1 MKAFFIKYKWICIG
15 VLAAAVI
22 LTVAFV
28 TGGSLNR
35 EPAPQAVTTPATTTA
50 PAATEASAATFASQ
64 PSSAA
69 QPTMQATTQMT
80 TPAATQPTT
89 KAEAA
94 SQAQPATVMPQ
105 AAMTAPKPTDA
116 YRTESVPEGKPQP
129 QEPQEQTIIP
139 EKHTC
144 TFSVSCASVLAQKDT
159 LSASVKEVVPDDGV
173 ILPPLSL
180 SFNEGESVFDV
191 LARVCREQHIHME
204 YTNTPIYNSAYI
216 EGIGNLYE
224 FDCGAGS
231 GWMYRVNGWF
241 PNYGSSRYAVK
252 DGDVIEWLYTCDL
265 GRDIGGNYGAQT
277 GE

>member
-1 MKAFFIKYKWICIG
+1 
-15 VLAAAVI
+15 
-22 LTVAFV
+22 
-28 TGGSLNR
+28 
-35 EPAPQAVTTPATTTA
+35 
-50 PAATEASAATFASQ
+50 
-64 PSSAA
+64 
-69 QPTMQATTQMT
+69 
-80 TPAATQPTT
+80 
-89 KAEAA
+89 
-94 SQAQPATVMPQ
+94 MPQ

-265 GRDIGGNYGAQT
+265 GRDIGGNYGDQT

>member
-1 MKAFFIKYKWICIG
+1 
-15 VLAAAVI
+15 
-22 LTVAFV
+22 
-28 TGGSLNR
+28 
-35 EPAPQAVTTPATTTA
+35 
-50 PAATEASAATFASQ
+50 
-64 PSSAA
+64 
-69 QPTMQATTQMT
+69 
-80 TPAATQPTT
+80 
-89 KAEAA
+89 
-94 SQAQPATVMPQ
+94 
-105 AAMTAPKPTDA
+105 
-116 YRTESVPEGKPQP
+116 KPQP
-129 QEPQEQTIIP
+129 QEPQGQTITP

-144 TFSVSCASVLAQKDT
+144 TFSVSCASVLAQTDS

-265 GRDIGGNYGAQT
+265 GRDIGGNYGDQT

>member
-1 MKAFFIKYKWICIG
+1 MKAFFIKYKWIWIG
-15 VLAAAVI
+15 VLAVAAG
-22 LTVAFV
+22 LTIAFV
-28 TGGSLNR
+28 TGGSLNSA
-35 EPAPQAVTTPATTTA
+35 PAPQTATIATTAATTTA
-50 PAATEASAATFASQ
+50 PAATKATAASAAASASQ

-69 QPTMQATTQMT
+69 QPTSQ
-80 TPAATQPTT
+80 AATQPTT
-89 KAEAA
+89 RAAAA
-94 SQAQPATVMPQ
+94 SRQQPVTVKPQ
-105 AAMTAPKPTDA
+105 ATTTAPKPTDA

-129 QEPQEQTIIP
+129 QEPQEQTITP

-144 TFSVSCASVLAQKDT
+144 SFSVSCASALAQKDS
-159 LSASVKEVVPDDGV
+159 LPDSVKEVLPDDGV
-173 ILPPLSL
+173 ILAPLSL
-180 SFNEGESVFDV
+180 SFNEGESVFDI

-252 DGDVIEWLYTCDL
+252 DGDVIEWLYTCNL
-265 GRDIGGNYGAQT
+265 GRDIGGDYGAQT

>member
-1 MKAFFIKYKWICIG
+1 MKAFLIKYKWIIVG
-15 VLAAAVI
+15 VLAAAVV

-28 TGGSLNR
+28 TGGSLHS
-35 EPAPQAVTTPATTTA
+35 EPAPQSTATVVTTA
-50 PAATEASAATFASQ
+50 PATANEAHTTEAPSQAASTV
-64 PSSAA
+64 
-69 QPTMQATTQMT
+69 QPTTQPT
-80 TPAATQPTT
+80 SQAATQPTT
-89 KAEAA
+89 KAAAA
-94 SQAQPATVMPQ
+94 SRAQTTTVKPQ
-105 AAMTAPKPTDA
+105 PQPTAPKPTDA

-129 QEPQEQTIIP
+129 QEPQEQTITP

-144 TFSVSCASVLAQKDT
+144 TFSVSCASVLARMDT
-159 LSASVKEVVPDDGV
+159 LPDTVKEVVPDGGV
-173 ILPPLSL
+173 LLPPRSV

-191 LARVCREQHIHME
+191 LARVCREQHLHME

-241 PNYGSSRYAVK
+241 PNYGSSRYAVR

-265 GRDIGGNYGAQT
+265 GRDIGGDYGTQT

>member
-15 VLAAAVI
+15 VLAAAAI

-35 EPAPQAVTTPATTTA
+35 EPAPRAVTTPVTTTA

-69 QPTMQATTQMT
+69 QPTTQATTQMT
-80 TPAATQPTT
+80 TQAATQPTT
-89 KAEAA
+89 KAAAA
-94 SQAQPATVMPQ
+94 SLAQPATVKPQ
-105 AAMTAPKPTDA
+105 AATTAPKPTDA

-216 EGIGNLYE
+216 EGFCNL
-224 FDCGAGS
+224 
-231 GWMYRVNGWF
+231 N
-241 PNYGSSRYAVK
+241 
-252 DGDVIEWLYTCDL
+252 
-265 GRDIGGNYGAQT
+265 
-277 GE
+277 

>member
-69 QPTMQATTQMT
+69 QPTTQATTQMT
-80 TPAATQPTT
+80 TQAATQPTT
-89 KAEAA
+89 KAAAA
-94 SQAQPATVMPQ
+94 SLAQPATVKPQ
-105 AAMTAPKPTDA
+105 AATTAPKPTDA

-129 QEPQEQTIIP
+129 QEPQEQTITP

-231 GWMYRVNGWF
+231 
-241 PNYGSSRYAVK
+241 SRYAVK

-265 GRDIGGNYGAQT
+265 GRDIGGNYGDQT

>member
-1 MKAFFIKYKWICIG
+1 MKAFFIKYKWIWIG
-15 VLAAAVI
+15 VLAVAAG
-22 LTVAFV
+22 LTIAFV
-28 TGGSLNR
+28 TGGSLNSA
-35 EPAPQAVTTPATTTA
+35 PAPQTATIATTAATTTA
-50 PAATEASAATFASQ
+50 PAATKATAASAAVPASQ

-69 QPTMQATTQMT
+69 QPTSQ
-80 TPAATQPTT
+80 AATQPTT
-89 KAEAA
+89 RAAAA
-94 SQAQPATVMPQ
+94 SRQQSVTVKPQ
-105 AAMTAPKPTDA
+105 ATTTAPKPTDA

-129 QEPQEQTIIP
+129 QEPQEQTITP

-144 TFSVSCASVLAQKDT
+144 TFSVSCVSALAQKDS
-159 LSASVKEVVPDDGV
+159 LSDSVKEVLPDDGV
-173 ILPPLSL
+173 ILVPLSL
-180 SFNEGESVFDV
+180 SFNEGESVFDI

-204 YTNTPIYNSAYI
+204 YTNTPIYNSTYI

-252 DGDVIEWLYTCDL
+252 DGDVIEWLYTCNL
-265 GRDIGGNYGAQT
+265 GRDIGGDYGAQT

>member
-1 MKAFFIKYKWICIG
+1 MKAFFIKYKWIWIG
-15 VLAAAVI
+15 VLTVAAG
-22 LTVAFV
+22 LTIAFV
-28 TGGSLNR
+28 TGGSLNSA
-35 EPAPQAVTTPATTTA
+35 PAPQTTAVATMAATTTA
-50 PAATEASAATFASQ
+50 PAATKATAASAAASASQ

-69 QPTMQATTQMT
+69 QPTSQ
-80 TPAATQPTT
+80 AATQPTT
-89 KAEAA
+89 RAAAA
-94 SQAQPATVMPQ
+94 SRQQPVTVKPQ
-105 AAMTAPKPTDA
+105 ATTTAPKPIDA

-129 QEPQEQTIIP
+129 QEPQEQTITP

-144 TFSVSCASVLAQKDT
+144 TFSVSCVSALAQKDS
-159 LSASVKEVVPDDGV
+159 LSDSVKEVLPDDGV
-173 ILPPLSL
+173 ILVPLSL
-180 SFNEGESVFDV
+180 SFNEGESVFDI

-204 YTNTPIYNSAYI
+204 YTNTPIYNSTYI

-252 DGDVIEWLYTCDL
+252 DGDVIEWLYTCNL
-265 GRDIGGNYGAQT
+265 GRDIGGDYGAQT

>member
-1 MKAFFIKYKWICIG
+1 MDMHRRVGSRRDTDGCLCHRRQSEQRACAAGSHHTCHDNRTGGNGSIRCDVCIT
-15 VLAAAVI
+15 AVI
-22 LTVAFV
+22 SRTADHAGDNTDDN
-28 TGGSLNR
+28 TGGN
-35 EPAPQAVTTPATTTA
+35 TA
-50 PAATEASAATFASQ
+50 EQAAT
-64 PSSAA
+64 
-69 QPTMQATTQMT
+69 
-80 TPAATQPTT
+80 
-89 KAEAA
+89 
-94 SQAQPATVMPQ
+94 
-105 AAMTAPKPTDA
+105 TAPKPTDA

-129 QEPQEQTIIP
+129 QEPQEQTITP

-180 SFNEGESVFDV
+180 FFNEGESVFDV

>member
-1 MKAFFIKYKWICIG
+1 MKAFFIKYKWIWIG
-15 VLAAAVI
+15 VLAVAAG
-22 LTVAFV
+22 LTIAFV
-28 TGGSLNR
+28 TGGSLNSA
-35 EPAPQAVTTPATTTA
+35 PAPQTTAVATTAATTTA
-50 PAATEASAATFASQ
+50 PAATKATAASAAASASQ

-69 QPTMQATTQMT
+69 QPTSQ
-80 TPAATQPTT
+80 AATQPTT
-89 KAEAA
+89 RAAAA
-94 SQAQPATVMPQ
+94 SRQQPVTVKPQ
-105 AAMTAPKPTDA
+105 ATTTAPKPTDA

-129 QEPQEQTIIP
+129 QEPQEQTITP

-144 TFSVSCASVLAQKDT
+144 TFSVSCVSALAQKDS
-159 LSASVKEVVPDDGV
+159 LPDSVKEVLPEDGV
-173 ILPPLSL
+173 ILAPLSL
-180 SFNEGESVFDV
+180 SFNEGESVFDI

-252 DGDVIEWLYTCDL
+252 DGDVIEWLYTCNL
-265 GRDIGGNYGAQT
+265 GRDIGGDYGTQT

>member
-1 MKAFFIKYKWICIG
+1 MKAFFIKFKWICIG

-35 EPAPQAVTTPATTTA
+35 EPAPQAVTTPVTTTA

-69 QPTMQATTQMT
+69 QPTTQATTQMT
-80 TPAATQPTT
+80 TQAATQPTT
-89 KAEAA
+89 KAAAA
-94 SQAQPATVMPQ
+94 SLAQPATVKPQ
-105 AAMTAPKPTDA
+105 AATTAPKPTDA

-129 QEPQEQTIIP
+129 QEPQEQTITP

-144 TFSVSCASVLAQKDT
+144 TFSVSCASVLAQ
-159 LSASVKEVVPDDGV
+159 
-173 ILPPLSL
+173 
-180 SFNEGESVFDV
+180 FDV

-265 GRDIGGNYGAQT
+265 GRDIGGNYGDQT